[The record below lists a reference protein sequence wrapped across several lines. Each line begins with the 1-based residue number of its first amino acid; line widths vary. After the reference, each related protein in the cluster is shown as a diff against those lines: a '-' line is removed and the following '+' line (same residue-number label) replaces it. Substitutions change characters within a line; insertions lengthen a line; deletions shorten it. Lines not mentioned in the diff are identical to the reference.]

1 MADKY
6 NSTHDQINREL
17 GDMYSK
23 MRDPEHQD
31 QRELE
36 ANHKKNV
43 ETTAQRY
50 GLD

>member
-1 MADKY
+1 MADKF
-6 NSTHDQINREL
+6 NSTHQQINKEL
-17 GDMYSK
+17 DDMYKS

-36 ANHKKNV
+36 ANHKKNA
-43 ETTAQRY
+43 EITAKRY